1 MIRYLRKFLIFGV
14 LFFTALNSFAFI
26 DYKNYS
32 SLGKIIFENSSTIQ
46 KYAVVK
52 KGTYLVFQP
61 YTGVNISNKNKL
73 TFVKPQS
80 VVKVIAKIKNEP
92 FYFGESDNV
101 IGFIKEE
108 TFTFIDEDNLSQ
120 FLSMEKLY
128 LKKPLLI
135 GDILFPPATEVRYRD
150 RTKDLYEVYIW
161 DNQFYKAHITKKN
174 AIIKL
179 KPEIKNYKST
189 SKFFI
194 GYPYF
199 WAGSDEGWDCSL
211 LVKDFYKIFD
221 FDLPRNSYQQIN
233 YVESFDVA
241 NLSLKEKIR
250 VLKKSKPFETL
261 LYFPGHIM
269 IFSGFK
275 GKEPMSFQAINR
287 FNNKYYGKVGYFPLK
302 KTGLLQK
309 VTKIGYI
316 APLKQSNLTIS
327 KAEGKIQSIVR
338 D

>member
-1 MIRYLRKFLIFGV
+1 ML
-14 LFFTALNSFAFI
+14 
-26 DYKNYS
+26 KNK
-32 SLGKIIFENSSTIQ
+32 KIIFSLLILLFLKSQSWANIYLNNFSSINVLNFDNFSTVI
-46 KYAVVK
+46 AFGITK
-52 KGTYLVFQP
+52 KGTYLVFEP

-92 FYFGESDNV
+92 FYFGESENV
-101 IGFIKEE
+101 SGFIKEGS
-108 TFTFIDEDNLSQ
+108 FTFIDEDNLSQ

-135 GDILFPPATEVRYRD
+135 GDILFPPATEVRYRN

-161 DNQFYKAHITKKN
+161 DNQFYKAYITKKN

-199 WAGSDEGWDCSL
+199 WAGSEEGWDCSL

-233 YVESFDVA
+233 FVESIDVA

-327 KAEGKIQSIVR
+327 KAEVKIQSIVR